1 MASIH
6 HLVMHVPIGD
16 VATRYASCKQCSKCS
31 FFSQICFV
39 LNVVLIEVDTFTFFF
54 FSFFD
59 TMESMKGHTDKESE
73 ENNPKGTDRLATP
86 QLFLLV
92 FFSLMS

>member
-6 HLVMHVPIGD
+6 HLAMHVPIGD

-39 LNVVLIEVDTFTFFF
+39 LNVVLIEVDTFTFF
-54 FSFFD
+54 SPFFD

-73 ENNPKGTDRLATP
+73 ENNPKGTDRLLTP

>member
-6 HLVMHVPIGD
+6 HLAMHVPIGD

-54 FSFFD
+54 FFFFD

>member
-1 MASIH
+1 MQ
-6 HLVMHVPIGD
+6 
-16 VATRYASCKQCSKCS
+16 VANNVANVL
-31 FFSQICFV
+31 FFPQICFV
-39 LNVVLIEVDTFTFFF
+39 LNVVLIEVDTFTFFFF

>member
-1 MASIH
+1 
-6 HLVMHVPIGD
+6 
-16 VATRYASCKQCSKCS
+16 
-31 FFSQICFV
+31 
-39 LNVVLIEVDTFTFFF
+39 
-54 FSFFD
+54 
-59 TMESMKGHTDKESE
+59 MESMKGHTNKESD

>member
-1 MASIH
+1 MQ
-6 HLVMHVPIGD
+6 
-16 VATRYASCKQCSKCS
+16 VANNVANVL
-31 FFSQICFV
+31 FFSDLFCFKCGAHRSRHIH
-39 LNVVLIEVDTFTFFF
+39 LF

-59 TMESMKGHTDKESE
+59 TMESMKGHTNKESD

>member
-6 HLVMHVPIGD
+6 HLAMHVPIGD

-39 LNVVLIEVDTFTFFF
+39 LNVVLIEVDTFTFF
-54 FSFFD
+54 SPFFD

-73 ENNPKGTDRLATP
+73 ENNPKELTDSQHP
-86 QLFLLV
+86 SSFYW
-92 FFSLMS
+92 FSLV

>member
-1 MASIH
+1 M
-6 HLVMHVPIGD
+6 LLPDMQ
-16 VATRYASCKQCSKCS
+16 VANNVANVL

-39 LNVVLIEVDTFTFFF
+39 LNVVLIEVDTFTFF
-54 FSFFD
+54 SPFFD

-73 ENNPKGTDRLATP
+73 ENNPKGTDRLVTP